1 MLLLISDAN
10 ILLDMELGDLVASM
24 FSLDY
29 QFIVP
34 DVLYAEE
41 LEAQHAHLLD
51 LGLQTMSLSA
61 AGVARV
67 EVLSRTYTRPGR
79 NDFFTIA
86 LAEEQQC
93 SLLTGDAALRQAA
106 EAEHIEVKGSIWLIE
121 ELVRERRI
129 TVQVARASLGRMRDN
144 GRRLPWDIAEQ
155 RLTALEKALV
165 Q

>member
-24 FSLDY
+24 FSLEY

-51 LGLQTMSLSA
+51 LGLQTMPLSA
-61 AGVARV
+61 RGVARV
-67 EVLSRTYTRPGR
+67 LELSRLYVKPGR
-79 NDFFTIA
+79 NDLFTIA
-86 LAEEQQC
+86 LAEEKQC

-106 EAEHIEVKGSIWLIE
+106 ESEQIDVKGTLWLIE
-121 ELVRERRI
+121 EMIKEGKI
-129 TVQVARASLGRMRDN
+129 TLQVARAALRRMQDN
-144 GRRLPWDIAEQ
+144 GRRLPWAIAEQ
-155 RLTALEKALV
+155 RLSALE
-165 Q
+165 QD

>member
-24 FSLDY
+24 FSLEY

-51 LGLQTMSLSA
+51 LGLRMMPLSA
-61 AGVARV
+61 RGVARV
-67 EVLSRTYTRPGR
+67 QELSRLYVKPGR
-79 NDFFTIA
+79 NDLFTIA
-86 LAEEQQC
+86 LAEEKQC

-106 EAEHIEVKGSIWLIE
+106 ESEQIDVKGTLWLIE
-121 ELVRERRI
+121 
-129 TVQVARASLGRMRDN
+129 
-144 GRRLPWDIAEQ
+144 
-155 RLTALEKALV
+155 
-165 Q
+165 